1 MFATPLL
8 ACSANRCSRSHSS
21 CCKLG
26 LLFAVQPLQFA
37 VPVLLLL
44 VQNASDEFADAICEF
59 VAEVEEGRSKKL
71 ARSKKSSRASAT

>member
-1 MFATPLL
+1 
-8 ACSANRCSRSHSS
+8 
-21 CCKLG
+21 
-26 LLFAVQPLQFA
+26 LFAVQPLQFA